1 MWILCNLPP
10 SSLLKTL
17 YLTSQNFSL
26 WGYIIWLLQGNL
38 FDASGC
44 TQKPDSC
51 KKAQSNSI
59 KHKSQGFLWHIN
71 RNYNTSR
78 EKFTSLFV
86 SQAVQTTA
94 AFNKLPLLGITLS
107 HFGLSLESS
116 AIRSVDRSVWFRRR
130 GSSSTRLPCRISQS
144 ALQNKPSPDCLSFW
158 TPQTGY
164 AKAVQ
169 PPHLIGEVQQLSLA
183 QNKEK
188 ETNKVTTN
196 K

>member
-1 MWILCNLPP
+1 MQ
-10 SSLLKTL
+10 SGQQT
-17 YLTSQNFSL
+17 
-26 WGYIIWLLQGNL
+26 G
-38 FDASGC
+38 ASGS
-44 TQKPDSC
+44 D
-51 KKAQSNSI
+51 A
-59 KHKSQGFLWHIN
+59 
-71 RNYNTSR
+71 
-78 EKFTSLFV
+78 
-86 SQAVQTTA
+86 TA
-94 AFNKLPLLGITLS
+94 AAQPGC
-107 HFGLSLESS
+107 S
-116 AIRSVDRSVWFRRR
+116 AAPW
-130 GSSSTRLPCRISQS
+130 GQS